1 MTSACDPNDPSTPLR
16 VALSLSK
23 GERPEGSP
31 AQPGPRAQIN
41 VVAAVVERDERFL
54 VTRRQPGVH
63 LEGYWEFPGGKCEPG
78 ETHDACLRRELVE
91 ELGVGSRVGDLI
103 LETSHDYPDRTVR
116 LYFYRCEIDGE
127 PRPLLK
133 QEIKWVRPA
142 ELGVLAFP
150 PADAELIRLL
160 QAG

>member
-1 MTSACDPNDPSTPLR
+1 VSALPARLD
-16 VALSLSK
+16 LSL
-23 GERPEGSP
+23 P
-31 AQPGPRAQIN
+31 AAGMTTPGAPRAPID

-127 PRPLLK
+127 PRALLK
-133 QEIKWVRPA
+133 QTIRWARRS
-142 ELGVLAFP
+142 ELEALAFP
-150 PADAELIRLL
+150 PADAALIRML